1 MSRGFRGSYGKALAV
16 VALCCMGPSL
26 GCGSSETTEGP
37 APGPAPVATTCE
49 EGDTLVDGA
58 CAPILPAA
66 ACGPGTR
73 AALGSATCTPVGTP
87 ACTAGFTAHSS
98 GWGCVPVLPAAA
110 CRGATRDALGSTSC
124 VPVGD
129 CNAPF
134 PPASATIFVDATLPD
149 VQIDATHFK
158 SLRAAVDA
166 APAKAVIA
174 VAAGTYTE
182 ALDVK
187 RSVTVIGRCAEKTIL
202 EAVSTAPAITT
213 VADLTL
219 SGITVRGGTP
229 GVDVGPPARVSI
241 TEVILEQNV
250 QAGIAA
256 IDGAVV
262 DVTRSVIRGTRTFSP
277 SDTTNGIIVDVDA
290 KVNLVESSV
299 TGCADAGIGATGGA
313 VITLRRSVVRDVVKR
328 SDGVGGSGARVF
340 EKGAITL
347 EDSAIV
353 GAIGAGFLAGKTK
366 GSMKLLR
373 STVMG
378 TKPDLRFGG
387 GFANAGSVTMT
398 GTLDATASTFA
409 DNAFS
414 GVSVDH
420 AGSRA
425 TLDSCVVVGTIAGG
439 DSGLGISASAA
450 NGAVLQAKS
459 SAFVGST
466 GMAMYALHAA
476 ATVDLDGSLV
486 KDVALT
492 AGGKAFGAGHGGT
505 AVSAVDAAHVSLRGS
520 TIEGCHELALGVI
533 EKGTTMLVER
543 TLVTGTKPNGGALFG
558 HGLVARRK
566 AEVTIRRSVFEK
578 SAGIGLAFAGAT
590 ASIQGST
597 VRGNVVGIHV
607 QEGSSLAS
615 GAAAPEA
622 VDPLVVFVT
631 DDTRFDANETRIGS
645 GDVPLPDVLDPSAK

>member
-1 MSRGFRGSYGKALAV
+1 
-16 VALCCMGPSL
+16 MGPAF
-26 GCGSSETTEGP
+26 GCGSSESTEGAAP
-37 APGPAPVATTCE
+37 KPGPAATTCE
-49 EGDTLVDGA
+49 DGDTLVEGA
-58 CAPILPAA
+58 CVPILPAA

-87 ACTAGFTAHSS
+87 ACTAGFVAHET

-129 CNAPF
+129 CNAAF
-134 PPASATIFVDATLPD
+134 PPASATIFVDASLPD
-149 VQIDATHFK
+149 GQIDATHFK

-166 APAKAVIA
+166 APAKSVIA
-174 VAAGTYTE
+174 VAEGTYAE
-182 ALDVK
+182 ALDLK
-187 RSVTVIGRCAEKTIL
+187 RSVTLIGRCAEKTVL

-213 VADLTL
+213 VADLTM
-219 SGITVRGGTP
+219 SGMTVRGGTP
-229 GVDVGPPARVSI
+229 GLDVGPPAKVSI

-277 SDTTNGIIVDVDA
+277 ADTTNGIIVDVDA
-290 KVNLVESSV
+290 KVNLVESAV
-299 TGCADAGIGATGGA
+299 TGCADAGIGATGGG
-313 VITLRRSVVRDVVKR
+313 VITLRRSVIRDVVKR
-328 SDGVGGSGARVF
+328 GDGIGGSGARVF
-340 EKGAITL
+340 EKAAISL

-353 GAIGAGFLAGKTK
+353 GAVGSGFLAGKTK

-387 GFANAGSVTMT
+387 GFANAASVSMT

-414 GVSVDH
+414 GISVNH
-420 AGSRA
+420 VGSRA
-425 TLDSCVVVGTIAGG
+425 TLEDCVVVGTIAGG
-439 DSGLGISASAA
+439 DSGFGIAASAS

-459 SAFVGST
+459 SAFIGST
-466 GMAMYALHAA
+466 GMAMYALHSAS
-476 ATVDLDGSLV
+476 TLELDGSLV
-486 KDVALT
+486 KDVAQT
-492 AGGKAFGAGHGGT
+492 IGGKMFGPGHGGT
-505 AVSAVDAAHVSLRGS
+505 AVSAIDTAHVSLRAS
-520 TIEGCHELALGVI
+520 TIEGCHELALGVL
-533 EKGTTMLVER
+533 EPGTTMLLDR
-543 TLVTGTKPNGGALFG
+543 TLVTDTKPNGGSLFG

-566 AEVTIRRSVFEK
+566 AEVTIRRSVIEK
-578 SAGIGLAFAGAT
+578 STGIGLAFGGST
-590 ASIQGST
+590 ASIQGSS
-597 VRGNVVGIHV
+597 VRGNTVGIHV

-631 DDTRFDANETRIGS
+631 DDTRFDANETRVGS
-645 GDVPLPDVLDPSAK
+645 GDVPLPDVLAPTAE